1 MLDRKQ
7 FIKRCNHLRNHIHQ
21 TSNYTPV
28 SHQCQKGTWYGKLSE
43 MCTIFFYFTTI
54 YSVHISMYAL
64 KQISK
69 AWVTSYTIE
78 KEMFSG
84 TIVLWAG
91 RVQCDTWGVFSIV
104 RGLGDWPLHYF
115 NATYI
120 FVNLLKQI
128 CNKLSWKLC
137 LNIHIGSSRI

>member
-7 FIKRCNHLRNHIHQ
+7 FIKTCNHPCTPNVKLHTCKPSVSERDMIWKVIRNVH
-21 TSNYTPV
+21 Y
-28 SHQCQKGTWYGKLSE
+28 
-43 MCTIFFYFTTI
+43 FFYFTTI
-54 YSVHISMYAL
+54 YSVHISLCAL

-104 RGLGDWPLHYF
+104 WGLGDWPLHYF

-128 CNKLSWKLC
+128 CNKLSWKLYV
-137 LNIHIGSSRI
+137 

>member
-1 MLDRKQ
+1 MQSSK
-7 FIKRCNHLRNHIHQ
+7 KPH
-21 TSNYTPV
+21 TPNV
-28 SHQCQKGTWYGKLSE
+28 KLHTCKPSVSE
-43 MCTIFFYFTTI
+43 MDMIWKVIRNVHYFFYFTTI
-54 YSVHISMYAL
+54 YSVHISMCAL

>member
-1 MLDRKQ
+1 MQSSKKPHTRTPNVKLHVHTCKPSVSERDMIWKV
-7 FIKRCNHLRNHIHQ
+7 IRNVH
-21 TSNYTPV
+21 Y
-28 SHQCQKGTWYGKLSE
+28 
-43 MCTIFFYFTTI
+43 FFYFTTI
-54 YSVHISMYAL
+54 YSVHISLCAL

-128 CNKLSWKLC
+128 CNKLSWKLYV
-137 LNIHIGSSRI
+137 

>member
-43 MCTIFFYFTTI
+43 MCTIFF
-54 YSVHISMYAL
+54 ISLQSTVFILACTCAL

-128 CNKLSWKLC
+128 CNKLSWKLYV
-137 LNIHIGSSRI
+137 

>member
-1 MLDRKQ
+1 MQSSKKPHTRTPNVKLHTCKPSVSERDMIWKV
-7 FIKRCNHLRNHIHQ
+7 IRNVH
-21 TSNYTPV
+21 Y
-28 SHQCQKGTWYGKLSE
+28 
-43 MCTIFFYFTTI
+43 FFYFTTI
-54 YSVHISMYAL
+54 YSVHISLCAL

-137 LNIHIGSSRI
+137 FEIHIGSSRI